1 MYLKKPSFWD
11 KQISILS
18 YLLLPFT
25 IFVTLNNFLNSK
37 KKKYLSKKL
46 KTICV
51 GNIYVGGTG
60 KTPTTIKLYDLIKK
74 IKNASTA
81 KKYYL
86 NQQDEEILLKRKTK
100 FLTASSRKS
109 ILKLAEKKN
118 IEVLIFDDGL
128 QDNQIDYNF
137 KFVCFDGDLGIGNGL
152 LLPAGPLR
160 ETINSLK
167 KYDVVFI
174 KKGNNLNNLNNLI
187 KLIEKHNKRIKI
199 FITDYKVSKFSK
211 FNRSKKYLIYSGI
224 GNPHSFAKIL
234 KQNKVKIV
242 DKIIFPDH
250 HSYSNK
256 DFNFILNKAK
266 QNNAEIITTEKDYVK
281 VPKELQKKI
290 KFLKVNLI
298 IYNEKK
304 LIKFLKLNLND
315 KN

>member
-25 IFVTLNNFLNSK
+25 ILIRINNFLNSK

-109 ILKLAEKKN
+109 IIKLAEKKN

-174 KKGNNLNNLNNLI
+174 KKGNNLNNLI

-250 HSYSNK
+250 HSYSNQ

-298 IYNEKK
+298 IHNEKK

>member
-25 IFVTLNNFLNSK
+25 IFVRINNFLNSK

-74 IKNASTA
+74 IKNTSTA

-160 ETINSLK
+160 ETINSIK

-174 KKGNNLNNLNNLI
+174 KKGNNLNNLI
-187 KLIEKHNKRIKI
+187 KLIKKHNKKIKI
-199 FITDYKVSKFSK
+199 FITDYKISKFSK

-224 GNPHSFAKIL
+224 GNPHGFAKIL
-234 KQNKVKIV
+234 KQNKVKII

-250 HSYSNK
+250 HSYSNQ

-266 QNNAEIITTEKDYVK
+266 QNDAEIITTEKDYVK

-298 IYNEKK
+298 IHNEKK

>member
-25 IFVTLNNFLNSK
+25 IFVRVNNFLNSK

-174 KKGNNLNNLNNLI
+174 KKGNNLNNLI

-250 HSYSNK
+250 HSYSNQ

-281 VPKELQKKI
+281 VPKKLQKKI
-290 KFLKVNLI
+290 KFLRVNLI
-298 IYNEKK
+298 IHNEKK

>member
-25 IFVTLNNFLNSK
+25 IFVRVNNFLNSK

-60 KTPTTIKLYDLIKK
+60 KTPTTIKLYNLIKK
-74 IKNASTA
+74 IKNVSTA

-109 ILKLAEKKN
+109 IIKLAEKKN

-160 ETINSLK
+160 EAINSLK

-174 KKGNNLNNLNNLI
+174 KKGNNLNNLI

-224 GNPHSFAKIL
+224 GNPNSFAKIL

-250 HSYSNK
+250 HSYSNQ

-290 KFLKVNLI
+290 KFLKFNLI
-298 IYNEKK
+298 IHNEKK

>member
-1 MYLKKPSFWD
+1 MYLKKPKFWD
-11 KQISILS
+11 KQLSILS

-25 IFVTLNNFLNSK
+25 ILVRVNNFLNYK

-51 GNIYVGGTG
+51 GNIYVVGTG

-74 IKNASTA
+74 IKNTSTA

-86 NQQDEEILLKRKTK
+86 NQQDEEILLKRETK
-100 FLTASSRKS
+100 FLTASSRRS

-174 KKGNNLNNLNNLI
+174 KKGNNLNNLI

-224 GNPHSFAKIL
+224 GNPDNFNKIL
-234 KQNKVKIV
+234 KQNKIKIV

-250 HSYSNK
+250 HAYSNK

-266 QNNAEIITTEKDYVK
+266 QKNAEIITTEKDYVK
-281 VPKELQKKI
+281 VPKKLQKRI

-298 IYNEKK
+298 IHNEKK

>member
-25 IFVTLNNFLNSK
+25 ILIRINNFLNSK

-60 KTPTTIKLYDLIKK
+60 KTPTTIKLYNLIKK
-74 IKNASTA
+74 MKNVSTA

-100 FLTASSRKS
+100 FLTAPSRKS
-109 ILKLAEKKN
+109 ILKLAEKKD

-128 QDNQIDYNF
+128 QDDQIDYNF
-137 KFVCFDGDLGIGNGL
+137 KFVCFDGDLSVGNGL

-174 KKGNNLNNLNNLI
+174 KKGNNLNNLKKLI
-187 KLIEKHNKRIKI
+187 KKHNTRIKI
-199 FITDYKVSKFSK
+199 FITDYQVSKFSK

-224 GNPHSFAKIL
+224 GNPHSFDKIL
-234 KQNKVKIV
+234 KKKNIKIV

-250 HSYSNK
+250 HSYSNQ

-281 VPKELQKKI
+281 VPKKLQKRI
-290 KFLKVNLI
+290 KFLKVSLI
-298 IYNEKK
+298 IHNEKK
-304 LIKFLKLNLND
+304 LINFLKLNLND

>member
-25 IFVTLNNFLNSK
+25 IFFKVKNFLNSK

-74 IKNASTA
+74 IKNTSTA

-86 NQQDEEILLKRKTK
+86 NQQDEEILLKRETK

-160 ETINSLK
+160 ETINSIK

-174 KKGNNLNNLNNLI
+174 KKGNNLNNLI
-187 KLIEKHNKRIKI
+187 KLIKKHNKKIKI
-199 FITDYKVSKFSK
+199 FITDYKISKFSK

-224 GNPHSFAKIL
+224 GNPHGFAKIL
-234 KQNKVKIV
+234 KQNKVKII

-250 HSYSNK
+250 HSYSNQ

-266 QNNAEIITTEKDYVK
+266 QNDAEIITTEKDYVK

-298 IYNEKK
+298 IHNEKK

>member
-25 IFVTLNNFLNSK
+25 IFVTVNNFLNSK

-74 IKNASTA
+74 IKNTSTA

-137 KFVCFDGDLGIGNGL
+137 KFVCFDGELGIGNGL

-174 KKGNNLNNLNNLI
+174 KKGNNLNNLI

-250 HSYSNK
+250 HSYSNQ

-298 IYNEKK
+298 IHNEKK

>member
-1 MYLKKPSFWD
+1 M
-11 KQISILS
+11 
-18 YLLLPFT
+18 
-25 IFVTLNNFLNSK
+25 
-37 KKKYLSKKL
+37 
-46 KTICV
+46 
-51 GNIYVGGTG
+51 
-60 KTPTTIKLYDLIKK
+60 
-74 IKNASTA
+74 
-81 KKYYL
+81 
-86 NQQDEEILLKRKTK
+86 
-100 FLTASSRKS
+100 
-109 ILKLAEKKN
+109 
-118 IEVLIFDDGL
+118 LIFDDGL

-160 ETINSLK
+160 EAINSLK

-187 KLIEKHNKRIKI
+187 KIIEKHNKRIKI

-224 GNPHSFAKIL
+224 GNPHGFAKIL
-234 KQNKVKIV
+234 KQNKVKII

-250 HSYSNK
+250 HSYSNQ

-298 IYNEKK
+298 IHNEKK

>member
-18 YLLLPFT
+18 YFLLPFT
-25 IFVTLNNFLNSK
+25 IFVRVNNFLNSK

-74 IKNASTA
+74 IKNTSTA

-86 NQQDEEILLKRKTK
+86 NQQDEEILLKRKAK

-174 KKGNNLNNLNNLI
+174 KKGNNLNNLI

-211 FNRSKKYLIYSGI
+211 FNKSKKYLIYSGI

-234 KQNKVKIV
+234 KQKKVKIV

-281 VPKELQKKI
+281 VPKKLQKKI

>member
-25 IFVTLNNFLNSK
+25 IFVRVNNFLNSK

-109 ILKLAEKKN
+109 ILRLAEKKN

-174 KKGNNLNNLNNLI
+174 KKGNNLNNLI

-199 FITDYKVSKFSK
+199 FITNYKVSKFSK

-250 HSYSNK
+250 HSYSNQ

-298 IYNEKK
+298 IHNEKK

>member
-25 IFVTLNNFLNSK
+25 IFVRVNNFLNSK
-37 KKKYLSKKL
+37 KRKYLSKKL

-86 NQQDEEILLKRKTK
+86 NQEDEEILLKRKTK
-100 FLTASSRKS
+100 FLTASSRRS

-174 KKGNNLNNLNNLI
+174 KKGNNLNDLI

-250 HSYSNK
+250 HSYSNQ

-281 VPKELQKKI
+281 VPKELKKKI
-290 KFLKVNLI
+290 KFLRVNLI
-298 IYNEKK
+298 IHNEKK

>member
-25 IFVTLNNFLNSK
+25 IFVTVNNFLNSK

-74 IKNASTA
+74 IKNTSTA

-100 FLTASSRKS
+100 FLTASSRRS

-167 KYDVVFI
+167 NYDVVFI
-174 KKGNNLNNLNNLI
+174 KKGNNLKNLI

-234 KQNKVKIV
+234 KQNKVKII

-250 HSYSNK
+250 HSYSNQ
-256 DFNFILNKAK
+256 DFNFILNKAR

-281 VPKELQKKI
+281 VPKKLQKKI

-298 IYNEKK
+298 IHNEKK

>member
-1 MYLKKPSFWD
+1 MYLKKPSFWN

-25 IFVTLNNFLNSK
+25 IFVRINNFLNSK

-74 IKNASTA
+74 IKNTSTA

-174 KKGNNLNNLNNLI
+174 KKGNNLNNLI

-250 HSYSNK
+250 HSYSNQ

>member
-25 IFVTLNNFLNSK
+25 IFVRVNNFLNSK

-100 FLTASSRKS
+100 FLTASSRRS

-137 KFVCFDGDLGIGNGL
+137 KFVCFDGELGIGNGL

-174 KKGNNLNNLNNLI
+174 KKGNNLNNLI

-250 HSYSNK
+250 HSYSNQ

-298 IYNEKK
+298 IHNEKK

>member
-25 IFVTLNNFLNSK
+25 IFVRVNNFLNSK

-74 IKNASTA
+74 IKNTSTA

-86 NQQDEEILLKRKTK
+86 NQQDEEILLKRETK

-174 KKGNNLNNLNNLI
+174 KKGNNLNNLI

-224 GNPHSFAKIL
+224 GNPHGFAKIL

-250 HSYSNK
+250 HSYSNQ

-266 QNNAEIITTEKDYVK
+266 QNDAEIITTEKDYVK

-298 IYNEKK
+298 IHNEKK

>member
-25 IFVTLNNFLNSK
+25 IFVRVNNFLNSK

-109 ILKLAEKKN
+109 IIKLAEKKN

-174 KKGNNLNNLNNLI
+174 KKGNNLNNLI

-250 HSYSNK
+250 HSYSNQ

-298 IYNEKK
+298 IHNEKK

>member
-11 KQISILS
+11 KQINILS

-25 IFVTLNNFLNSK
+25 IFVRFNNFLNSK

-174 KKGNNLNNLNNLI
+174 KKGNNLNNLI

-224 GNPHSFAKIL
+224 GNPHSFTKIL

-250 HSYSNK
+250 HSYSNQ

-290 KFLKVNLI
+290 KFLRVNLI
-298 IYNEKK
+298 IRNEKK

>member
-1 MYLKKPSFWD
+1 M
-11 KQISILS
+11 
-18 YLLLPFT
+18 
-25 IFVTLNNFLNSK
+25 
-37 KKKYLSKKL
+37 
-46 KTICV
+46 
-51 GNIYVGGTG
+51 
-60 KTPTTIKLYDLIKK
+60 
-74 IKNASTA
+74 
-81 KKYYL
+81 
-86 NQQDEEILLKRKTK
+86 
-100 FLTASSRKS
+100 
-109 ILKLAEKKN
+109 
-118 IEVLIFDDGL
+118 LIFDDGL

-174 KKGNNLNNLNNLI
+174 KKGNNLNNLI
-187 KLIEKHNKRIKI
+187 KLIKKHNKKIKI
-199 FITDYKVSKFSK
+199 FITDYKISKFSK

-224 GNPHSFAKIL
+224 GNPHGFAKIL

-250 HSYSNK
+250 HSYSNQ

-281 VPKELQKKI
+281 VPKELKKKI
-290 KFLKVNLI
+290 NFLKVNLI
-298 IYNEKK
+298 IHNEKK

>member
-25 IFVTLNNFLNSK
+25 IFVRVNNFLNSK

-100 FLTASSRKS
+100 FLTASSRRN

-174 KKGNNLNNLNNLI
+174 KKGNNLNNLI

-211 FNRSKKYLIYSGI
+211 FNKSKKYLIYSGI
-224 GNPHSFAKIL
+224 GNPHNFAKIL

-250 HSYSNK
+250 HSYSNQ

-298 IYNEKK
+298 IHNEKK
-304 LIKFLKLNLND
+304 LIKFLKLNLNG

>member
-1 MYLKKPSFWD
+1 MYLKKPSFWN

-18 YLLLPFT
+18 YFLLPFT
-25 IFVTLNNFLNSK
+25 IFVRVNNFLNSK

-100 FLTASSRKS
+100 FLTASSRRN

-174 KKGNNLNNLNNLI
+174 KKGNNLNNLI

-211 FNRSKKYLIYSGI
+211 FNKSKKYLIYSGI

-250 HSYSNK
+250 HSYSNQ

-281 VPKELQKKI
+281 LPKKLQKKI
-290 KFLKVNLI
+290 KFLKINLI
-298 IYNEKK
+298 IHNEKK
-304 LIKFLKLNLND
+304 LIRFLKLNLND

>member
-25 IFVTLNNFLNSK
+25 IFVTVNNFLNSK

-74 IKNASTA
+74 IKNTSTA

-86 NQQDEEILLKRKTK
+86 NQQDEEILLKRKTN

-174 KKGNNLNNLNNLI
+174 KKGNNLNNLI
-187 KLIEKHNKRIKI
+187 KLIKKHNKKIKI

-224 GNPHSFAKIL
+224 GNPHGFAKIL
-234 KQNKVKIV
+234 KQNKVKII

-250 HSYSNK
+250 HSYSNQ

-290 KFLKVNLI
+290 KFLRVNLI
-298 IYNEKK
+298 IRNEKK

>member
-25 IFVTLNNFLNSK
+25 IFVTVNNFLNSK

-74 IKNASTA
+74 IKNTSTA

-86 NQQDEEILLKRKTK
+86 NQQDEEILLKRKTN

-174 KKGNNLNNLNNLI
+174 KKGNNLNNLI

-224 GNPHSFAKIL
+224 GNPNSFAKIL

-250 HSYSNK
+250 HSYSNQ

-298 IYNEKK
+298 IHNEKK

>member
-11 KQISILS
+11 KQINILS

-25 IFVTLNNFLNSK
+25 IFVRVNNFLNSK

-174 KKGNNLNNLNNLI
+174 KKGNNLNNLI

-250 HSYSNK
+250 HSYSNQ

-298 IYNEKK
+298 IHNEKK

>member
-25 IFVTLNNFLNSK
+25 IFVRVNNFLNSK

-174 KKGNNLNNLNNLI
+174 KKGNNLNNLI

-199 FITDYKVSKFSK
+199 FITDYKVSKSSK
-211 FNRSKKYLIYSGI
+211 FNKSKKYLIYSGI
-224 GNPHSFAKIL
+224 GNPHNFAKIL

-250 HSYSNK
+250 HSYSNQ

-298 IYNEKK
+298 IHNEKK

>member
-1 MYLKKPSFWD
+1 M
-11 KQISILS
+11 
-18 YLLLPFT
+18 
-25 IFVTLNNFLNSK
+25 
-37 KKKYLSKKL
+37 
-46 KTICV
+46 
-51 GNIYVGGTG
+51 
-60 KTPTTIKLYDLIKK
+60 
-74 IKNASTA
+74 
-81 KKYYL
+81 
-86 NQQDEEILLKRKTK
+86 
-100 FLTASSRKS
+100 
-109 ILKLAEKKN
+109 
-118 IEVLIFDDGL
+118 LIFDDGL

-137 KFVCFDGDLGIGNGL
+137 KFVCFDGDLGIGNGF

-167 KYDVVFI
+167 KYDLVFI
-174 KKGNNLNNLNNLI
+174 KKGNNSNNLI
-187 KLIEKHNKRIKI
+187 KLIEKYNKKIKI

-250 HSYSNK
+250 HSYSNQ

-298 IYNEKK
+298 IHNEKK

>member
-25 IFVTLNNFLNSK
+25 IFVTVNNFLNSK

-74 IKNASTA
+74 IKNTSTA

-86 NQQDEEILLKRKTK
+86 NQQDEEILLKRETK

-160 ETINSLK
+160 ETINSIK

-174 KKGNNLNNLNNLI
+174 KKGNNLNNLI
-187 KLIEKHNKRIKI
+187 KLIKKHNKKIKI
-199 FITDYKVSKFSK
+199 FITDYKISKFSK

-224 GNPHSFAKIL
+224 GNPHGFAKIL
-234 KQNKVKIV
+234 KQNKVKII

-250 HSYSNK
+250 HSYSNQ

-266 QNNAEIITTEKDYVK
+266 QNDAEIITTEKDYVK

-298 IYNEKK
+298 IHNEKK

>member
-25 IFVTLNNFLNSK
+25 IFVRVNNFLNSK

-174 KKGNNLNNLNNLI
+174 KKGNNLNNLI

-224 GNPHSFAKIL
+224 GNPDSFAKIL

-250 HSYSNK
+250 HSYSNQ

-298 IYNEKK
+298 IHNEKK

>member
-1 MYLKKPSFWD
+1 MYLKKPSFWGE
-11 KQISILS
+11 QISILS
-18 YLLLPFT
+18 YLLFPFT
-25 IFVTLNNFLNSK
+25 IFVRVNNFLNSK

-60 KTPTTIKLYDLIKK
+60 KTPTAIKLYDLIKK
-74 IKNASTA
+74 IKNVSTA

-109 ILKLAEKKN
+109 ILRLAEKKN

-137 KFVCFDGDLGIGNGL
+137 KFVCFDGDLGIGNGF

-174 KKGNNLNNLNNLI
+174 KKGNNLNNLI
-187 KLIEKHNKRIKI
+187 KLIEKHNKKIKI

-250 HSYSNK
+250 HSYSNQ
-256 DFNFILNKAK
+256 DFKFILNKAK

-298 IYNEKK
+298 INNEKK

>member
-25 IFVTLNNFLNSK
+25 IFVRVNNFLNSK

-74 IKNASTA
+74 IKNTSTA

-174 KKGNNLNNLNNLI
+174 KKGNNLNNLI

-211 FNRSKKYLIYSGI
+211 LNRSKKYLIYSGI

-250 HSYSNK
+250 HSYSNQ

-298 IYNEKK
+298 IHNEKK

>member
-25 IFVTLNNFLNSK
+25 IFVRVNNFLNSK

-74 IKNASTA
+74 IKNTSTA
-81 KKYYL
+81 KKYNL

-174 KKGNNLNNLNNLI
+174 KKGNNLNNLI

-224 GNPHSFAKIL
+224 GNPHGFAKIL

-250 HSYSNK
+250 HSYSNQ

-290 KFLKVNLI
+290 KFLRINLI
-298 IYNEKK
+298 IHNEKK

>member
-25 IFVTLNNFLNSK
+25 IFVRINNFLNSK

-174 KKGNNLNNLNNLI
+174 KKGNNLNNLI

-224 GNPHSFAKIL
+224 GNPDSFAKIL

-250 HSYSNK
+250 HSYSNQ

-298 IYNEKK
+298 IHNEKK

>member
-25 IFVTLNNFLNSK
+25 IFVRVNNFLNSK

-74 IKNASTA
+74 IKNTSTA

-174 KKGNNLNNLNNLI
+174 KKGNNLNNLI

-250 HSYSNK
+250 HSYSNQ

-266 QNNAEIITTEKDYVK
+266 QKNAEIITTEKDYVK
-281 VPKELQKKI
+281 VPKKLQKKI
-290 KFLKVNLI
+290 KFLKINLTI
-298 IYNEKK
+298 HNEKK

>member
-25 IFVTLNNFLNSK
+25 IFVRVNNFLNSK

-174 KKGNNLNNLNNLI
+174 KKGNNLNNLI
-187 KLIEKHNKRIKI
+187 KLIKKHNKKIKI

-234 KQNKVKIV
+234 KQSKIKIV

-250 HSYSNK
+250 HSYSNQ

-290 KFLKVNLI
+290 KFLRVNLI
-298 IYNEKK
+298 IHNEKK

>member
-25 IFVTLNNFLNSK
+25 IFVTVNNFLNSK

-74 IKNASTA
+74 IKNTSTA

-86 NQQDEEILLKRKTK
+86 NQQDEEILLKRETK

-160 ETINSLK
+160 ETINSIK

-174 KKGNNLNNLNNLI
+174 KKGNNLNNLI
-187 KLIEKHNKRIKI
+187 KLIKKHNKKIKI
-199 FITDYKVSKFSK
+199 FITDYKISKFSK

-224 GNPHSFAKIL
+224 GNPHGFAKIL
-234 KQNKVKIV
+234 KQNKVKII

-250 HSYSNK
+250 HSYSNQ

-298 IYNEKK
+298 IHNEKK

>member
-25 IFVTLNNFLNSK
+25 IFVRVNNFLNSK

-100 FLTASSRKS
+100 FLTASSRRN

-174 KKGNNLNNLNNLI
+174 KKGNNLNNLI

-211 FNRSKKYLIYSGI
+211 FNKSKKYLIYSGI
-224 GNPHSFAKIL
+224 GNPHNFAKIL

-250 HSYSNK
+250 HSYSNQ

-281 VPKELQKKI
+281 VPKKLQKKI

-298 IYNEKK
+298 IHNEKK